1 MGGASY
7 CTQTELKKCCLFVN
21 EKLAR
26 VLVMNQK
33 TEEPEENQVLLW
45 NLKKKWFANR
55 DFTSYSSFMKY
66 NSHNLETILHTE

>member
-1 MGGASY
+1 M
-7 CTQTELKKCCLFVN
+7 LFVN

-45 NLKKKWFANR
+45 NLKKK
-55 DFTSYSSFMKY
+55 MVCK
-66 NSHNLETILHTE
+66 